1 MCAIQSC
8 TPPPPCLAPPTSTT
22 FWADGRRRRRV
33 CDDCPE
39 RRTRYGHR
47 GYPQAGGDHNRNRCT
62 LSIRCHTNTTTTLND
77 YCRCRRHHHHLHNHH
92 FMRTT
97 SVPITTA
104 FLPPPRPTQPPLHA
118 HDFCSNHHCFPS
130 DNHHFMRTTSVLI
143 TTAFLP
149 HIALARFLGL
159 NSGTP
164 HHHRCNRVS
173 EFCVAQR
180 ATATTAAPTTAA
192 ARSTG

>member
-97 SVPITTA
+97 SV
-104 FLPPPRPTQPPLHA
+104 
-118 HDFCSNHHCFPS
+118 
-130 DNHHFMRTTSVLI
+130 LI